1 MREAKLRVE
10 QTTFNNGTTAYYGNV
25 ITKKVVED
33 YHIAEF
39 DKRKD
44 IAPCGLCATISI
56 DRSDG
61 FIVLPN
67 GACVNDNKINSKDVL
82 DIKISASYFEY
93 DDENCY
99 TAFFHIEDKVYEVCI
114 WCKKNKISDITLS
127 EWYEVGDFEDG
138 DDADKVYH
146 AKDFINFEEYYT

>member
-25 ITKKVVED
+25 MTKKVVEG

-39 DKRKD
+39 DKRKN
-44 IAPCGLCATISI
+44 IAPCGLYATISI
-56 DRSDG
+56 DRSHNGIDG
-61 FIVLPN
+61 
-67 GACVNDNKINSKDVL
+67 NKIDEKDVL
-82 DIKISASYFEY
+82 DIKISASYLDYEG
-93 DDENCY
+93 ENRY
-99 TAFFHIEDKVYEVCI
+99 LAFFHIDGKVYEVCV
-114 WCKKNKISDITLS
+114 WYEKNKISDITLS
-127 EWYEVGDFEDG
+127 EWYEVGYFEDG